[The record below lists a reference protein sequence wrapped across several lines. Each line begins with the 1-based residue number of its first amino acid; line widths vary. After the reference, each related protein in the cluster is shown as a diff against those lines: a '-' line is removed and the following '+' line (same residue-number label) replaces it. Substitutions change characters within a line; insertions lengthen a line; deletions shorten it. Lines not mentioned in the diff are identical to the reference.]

1 MNPSQH
7 AEQFQSQLANYV
19 PQFTPEFWP
28 VWLIIAGVLLVGMWL
43 VLGLHALFR
52 ARMKKSVTDY
62 GEKIYLYS
70 KAADGTGR
78 MRYLFALL
86 LASGLINHFALV
98 GATAVKSLVAVHEV
112 CGFLLLACWLGFVLI
127 NAVGVMVT
135 TIAFVVRVGWE
146 RAQNKR
152 DFICLALCRGKTSF
166 PATTQSKFNPLQQ
179 VAYVGVMYGLLP
191 LLLLTGLLC
200 LYPQVVGDV
209 FRVRYWLLQA
219 HFALAFISLFFIFGH
234 LYLCTTGRTPH
245 ETFKSMV
252 DGYHRH

>member
-43 VLGLHALFR
+43 VLGLHALLR
-52 ARMKKSVTDY
+52 ARGVKKSATDH

-70 KAADGTGR
+70 KAVRLWHWSNAL
-78 MRYLFALL
+78 LFVLL

-127 NAVGVMVT
+127 NAVGGNGHHYR
-135 TIAFVVRVGWE
+135 IRRQGWLSG
-146 RAQNKR
+146 RQNKR
-152 DFICLALCRGKTSF
+152 DFICLALCRGKNILSR
-166 PATTQSKFNPLQQ
+166 QQ
-179 VAYVGVMYGLLP
+179 PSLNLIPYSRLP
-191 LLLLTGLLC
+191 MLVSC
-200 LYPQVVGDV
+200 MDCCRCY
-209 FRVRYWLLQA
+209 Y
-219 HFALAFISLFFIFGH
+219 
-234 LYLCTTGRTPH
+234 
-245 ETFKSMV
+245 
-252 DGYHRH
+252 